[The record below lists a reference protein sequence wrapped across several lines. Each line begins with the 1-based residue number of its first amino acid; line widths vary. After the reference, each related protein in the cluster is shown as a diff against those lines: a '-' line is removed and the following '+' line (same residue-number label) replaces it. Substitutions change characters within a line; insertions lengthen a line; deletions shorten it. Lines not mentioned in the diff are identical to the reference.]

1 MFDSWLTLSGSG
13 MDLKSVARDLTPNL
27 TLGHGAWGRPV
38 LFATYRDPDGR
49 FELGYPT
56 GWTLETGAAV
66 LVRSNRLATFA
77 RVDVLPGSDASW
89 DAFRSAVAATGGT
102 LTVQKENPRLL
113 RGLLDWG
120 GTRFDLLARRQS
132 RGSETLVFSTAGE
145 AGLDAPFRPYES
157 QILAAIRREFRVL
170 PPPATANL

>member
-13 MDLKSVARDLTPNL
+13 MDLKSVARDLSPNL
-27 TLGHGAWGRPV
+27 NPGLGAWGRPL

-56 GWTLETGAAV
+56 GWTLETGPAV

-77 RVDVLPGSDASW
+77 RVDVLPGTDASW
-89 DAFRSAVAATGGT
+89 EAFRSAISAAGGT
-102 LTVQKENPRLL
+102 LTVQKETASLL

-132 RGSETLVFSTAGE
+132 RGSETLVFSTACE
-145 AGLDAPFRPYES
+145 AGIDAPFRPYES
-157 QILAAIRREFRVL
+157 QILAAIRREFRVA
-170 PPPATANL
+170 PNL

>member
-13 MDLKSVARDLTPNL
+13 MDMRSIDRNLTPNL
-27 TLGHGAWGRPV
+27 SRGLGAWGRPL
-38 LFATYRDPDGR
+38 LFATYRDPEGR

-56 GWTLETGAAV
+56 GWMLETGAAV

-77 RVDVLPGSDASW
+77 RVDVLPGADASW
-89 DAFRSAVAATGGT
+89 EAFRSAVAATGGT
-102 LTVQKENPRLL
+102 LTVQKETARLL

-120 GTRFDLLARRQS
+120 GTRFDLLSRRQS

-145 AGLDAPFRPYES
+145 AGVDAPFRPYES
-157 QILAAIRREFRVL
+157 QILAAIRREFRVA
-170 PPPATANL
+170 PNL